1 MYAGRLEEAKGV
13 RVLMAGWDS
22 YRRGSGESGL
32 GLVIAGG
39 GEMQAE
45 VAAWASTRPSVDM
58 VGRVDDARF
67 AELMSSARAI
77 LLPSTCEETFGLVV
91 VEAMAA
97 GSPPIAAAH
106 GAFVELIT
114 PGVDG
119 MLFQPGDPEALG
131 LAIADV
137 EAHPERYEIYGV
149 QARETYEKQF
159 DPDRTMEQ
167 LLDIYSFAITHPIF
181 G

>member
-1 MYAGRLEEAKGV
+1 
-13 RVLMAGWDS
+13 
-22 YRRGSGESGL
+22 
-32 GLVIAGG
+32 
-39 GEMQAE
+39 MQAE

-67 AELMSSARAI
+67 TELMSSARAI

-106 GAFVELIT
+106 GALAELIT

-119 MLFQPGDPEALG
+119 MLFRPGDPEALG

-137 EAHPERYEIYGV
+137 EARPRAI
-149 QARETYEKQF
+149 
-159 DPDRTMEQ
+159 RT
-167 LLDIYSFAITHPIF
+167 LWRP
-181 G
+181 GP